1 MKQKY
6 FKHTLFFLNLIF
18 IIPLFFIISCKSSP
32 KKEKI
37 NIPEPLWVTNK
48 KAVFPDSEYLAQ
60 LGTGTTAKEAQ
71 NTSIAEL
78 AAYFNTNVKSLIQ
91 GETTSYSTQT
101 GNETTPA
108 QVERT
113 IKSSVV
119 TSTDLEL
126 FALETAEPY
135 FLEREQ
141 KWYCCAYINRKTA
154 WNQYEPL
161 VRDQKNTF
169 YSLFNL
175 AQSQTEPLEKI
186 KAYSKAE
193 LASQD
198 FIACLYRASMFSK
211 EMTDTAFGND
221 RKLVASIP
229 ALIQKE
235 KNNCIM
241 CVKTSG
247 DFGAVVSSAV
257 NSIFSGMGFTV
268 SDDEAKSYYIVESI
282 INYNEIVQDELI
294 VYYPSVK
301 ISVKSR
307 DKTLYVYENKQDKL
321 LSYNESKAKK
331 AACESIAD
339 LITRELP
346 ADFKSTMGLSD

>member
-1 MKQKY
+1 MKPKY
-6 FKHTLFFLNLIF
+6 FKHILFSLNILF

-32 KKEKI
+32 KKEKF
-37 NIPEPLWVTNK
+37 NIPEPLWVTDK

-60 LGTGTTAKEAQ
+60 IGTGTGAKEAQ
-71 NTSIAEL
+71 NNSIAEL
-78 AAYFNTNVKSLIQ
+78 ASYFNTNVKSYIQ
-91 GETTSYSTQT
+91 GDTFTYSSQT
-101 GNETTPA
+101 GQEQSPA
-108 QVERT
+108 VTERT

-135 FLEREQ
+135 YLEREG

-175 AQSQTEPLEKI
+175 AAPQTEPLEKI
-186 KAYSKAE
+186 KAYSRAE
-193 LASQD
+193 LASRD
-198 FIACLYRASMFSK
+198 FIACLYRAAMFSK
-211 EMTDTAFGND
+211 EMTDSAFGKD
-221 RKLVASIP
+221 RMLVASIP
-229 ALIQKE
+229 SFIQKE
-235 KNNCIM
+235 INNCVLF
-241 CVKTSG
+241 VKTSG

-257 NSIFSGMGFTV
+257 NSAFSKLGFTV
-268 SDDEAKSYYIVESI
+268 SDNEAKSYYIVESV

-301 ISVKSR
+301 INVKSR
-307 DKTLYVYENKQDKL
+307 DKTLYVYENKLDKL

-331 AACESIAD
+331 AACDSIAD
-339 LITRELP
+339 LITRDLP
-346 ADFKSTMGLSD
+346 ADFKSSMGLSD